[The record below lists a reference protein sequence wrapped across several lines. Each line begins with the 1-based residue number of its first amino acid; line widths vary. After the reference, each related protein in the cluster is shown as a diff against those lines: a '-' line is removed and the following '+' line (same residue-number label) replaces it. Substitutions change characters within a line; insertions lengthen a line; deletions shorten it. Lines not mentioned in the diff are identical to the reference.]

1 MPQRHTSPFR
11 RRARQMLGRPV
22 YVRVPVQSSAGYLGP
37 TSGQARSM
45 LAVAYTGVRRPCI
58 CTGCICL
65 TPAERERQ
73 KRVFALVRA
82 VTRAHAATGHTA

>member
-1 MPQRHTSPFR
+1 
-11 RRARQMLGRPV
+11 MLGRPV
-22 YVRVPVQSSAGYLGP
+22 YVRVPVLTSAGYP
-37 TSGQARSM
+37 SPSGGGSRSM

-82 VTRAHAATGHTA
+82 VTHPNGAAAA

>member
-1 MPQRHTSPFR
+1 
-11 RRARQMLGRPV
+11 
-22 YVRVPVQSSAGYLGP
+22 
-37 TSGQARSM
+37 M

>member
-1 MPQRHTSPFR
+1 
-11 RRARQMLGRPV
+11 
-22 YVRVPVQSSAGYLGP
+22 
-37 TSGQARSM
+37 M

-82 VTRAHAATGHTA
+82 VTRAHGAAAA